1 MPVAGWA
8 SGDAQPA
15 VELADLRL
23 FVVLAE
29 ELHFGRAAA
38 RLHLSQPG
46 LSYRFKALEQALGY
60 QVLARNRRGVRL
72 TPAGEA
78 VLGGARRLLGEAHRV
93 VDDGGRVARGE
104 LATVRAGFVGTALYS
119 LLPAVLRE
127 TRLRYPA
134 LQVRVEERKSAEQV
148 RLLQLGQLDLG
159 LMHLPADPL
168 AGLDTTPVLEEP
180 VGMALPAG
188 HPLARRDTVAL
199 ADLAGE
205 AFVLFPRELEPQTYD
220 RYTDACVTAGF
231 APRVTHEATGLQTI
245 LALVAAGSGVAFV
258 ARSVAASLTRSGVV
272 FRSLDGPA
280 PRLVTGLARLVG
292 SEHPGAVL
300 LHAVILD
307 VTRTDQ
313 PAKSQTEKLVLDGSQ
328 AAT

>member
-8 SGDAQPA
+8 LDDAQPA

-93 VDDGGRVARGE
+93 VDDGSRVARGE
-104 LATVRAGFVGTALYS
+104 LATVRAGF
-119 LLPAVLRE
+119 AVI
-127 TRLRYPA
+127 
-134 LQVRVEERKSAEQV
+134 
-148 RLLQLGQLDLG
+148 
-159 LMHLPADPL
+159 
-168 AGLDTTPVLEEP
+168 
-180 VGMALPAG
+180 ALPAE

-205 AFVLFPRELEPQTYD
+205 AFVLFPRELGPQTYC
-220 RYTDACVTAGF
+220 RALL
-231 APRVTHEATGLQTI
+231 TG
-245 LALVAAGSGVAFV
+245 AA
-258 ARSVAASLTRSGVV
+258 RRAA
-272 FRSLDGPA
+272 
-280 PRLVTGLARLVG
+280 
-292 SEHPGAVL
+292 
-300 LHAVILD
+300 
-307 VTRTDQ
+307 
-313 PAKSQTEKLVLDGSQ
+313 
-328 AAT
+328 